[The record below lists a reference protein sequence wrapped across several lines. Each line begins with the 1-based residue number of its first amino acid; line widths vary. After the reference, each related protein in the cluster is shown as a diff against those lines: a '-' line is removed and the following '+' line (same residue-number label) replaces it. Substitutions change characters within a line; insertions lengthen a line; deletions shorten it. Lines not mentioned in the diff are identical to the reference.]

1 MSTAQSVLSPV
12 PAEGQGQEV
21 QGTKLLTAL
30 AGKNIGFL
38 NTFWPT
44 YEPLVDELG
53 KLLRNQC
60 EVRATPRLDYWRR
73 PRLSEVW
80 TEGKEWLRQV
90 DAVIVGLGA

>member
-12 PAEGQGQEV
+12 PAEGQGQDV
-21 QGTKLLTAL
+21 QGTQLLTAL

-44 YEPLVDELG
+44 YESLVDELG
-53 KLLRNQC
+53 NLLRNRR

-73 PRLSEVW
+73 PRLNEVW
-80 TEGKEWLRQV
+80 TNGRDWLGQV